1 MIGFPNIGFGSAGY
15 QHAANGSR
23 ALPVR
28 GFIGSNLRPLSGAIR
43 TRANGPRGNA
53 TGVNVLATDLE
64 GKRLELL
71 GELASASAPVAV
83 LINPK
88 AEYAEQQAKDLQ
100 EGAHRI
106 GRQILILN
114 ASSERDI
121 DNAFR
126 TLIARQAG

>member
-1 MIGFPNIGFGSAGY
+1 MMAIGLCGVLGSSGLPFLATLGFENAFS
-15 QHAANGSR
+15 NSR
-23 ALPVR
+23 KNQGTGTSLED
-28 GFIGSNLRPLSGAIR
+28 FMLNRPG
-43 TRANGPRGNA
+43 GNA

-71 GELASASAPVAV
+71 GELVSASAPVAA

-106 GRQILILN
+106 SRQILILN
-114 ASSERDI
+114 ASSEGEVELR
-121 DNAFR
+121 
-126 TLIARQAG
+126 